1 LVDGTPR
8 LGAADAAEAAGAVF
22 PVSVDEVAVGGP
34 AALEALEAT
43 SLGELG
49 ALDAGVARLAV
60 RDSQAVSVVT
70 RTITRAA

>member
-1 LVDGTPR
+1 
-8 LGAADAAEAAGAVF
+8 
-22 PVSVDEVAVGGP
+22 VSVDEVAVGGP

-49 ALDAGVARLAV
+49 ALDAGVARPAV